1 MKILH
6 FFIDAFL
13 EYGNEFFWVWTAVH
27 AALGV
32 YLTWRLKPYEV
43 FIALR
48 YLKSRRK
55 QMVISFITV
64 LSVLGVA
71 LGVAALIAVLGG
83 MTGFEKDIRAKILG
97 ANSQISVIKYEE
109 GISDWRKLERELL
122 NMKEI
127 TAASPYLEQQVL
139 AMKQDRSYG
148 IIYRGIDTESA
159 PRVIDIR
166 RAFEQGA
173 GSLQALRG
181 GEDNPPPIAIG
192 QDLAYRLSAYVGDE
206 ISILNPQGALGP
218 IGIRPEVGRYRVA
231 GIFKFGFWEV
241 DANVAFADLKE
252 AQRFLRT
259 GDKVTGLEL
268 KIADPMNVKSI
279 AEKIRDQLDYPFIV
293 RDWEEINKPLF
304 SALKLERVL
313 SAWVLGIMVV
323 VAGFSIVITL
333 ILLVMEK
340 YRDIAVLKTMGAG
353 EFGIMS
359 IFLLHG
365 LLVGLVGTGL
375 GVIMGGGLVLS
386 QKYFHWITLDPS
398 VYYISYLPVDISA
411 LDIFKITVF
420 ALSMTFYA
428 TLYPSRKAAAMDPAE
443 ALRYE

>member
-1 MKILH
+1 LRLLH
-6 FFIDAFL
+6 FFIDTFL
-13 EYGNEFFWVWTAVH
+13 EYGNAFFWAWTAVH
-27 AALGV
+27 AALGA
-32 YLTWRLKPYEV
+32 YLVWRLKPYEI

-55 QMVISFITV
+55 QMVISVIGV
-64 LSVLGVA
+64 LSVIGVA

-83 MTGFEKDIRAKILG
+83 MTGFENDIRTKILG

-109 GISDWRKLERELL
+109 GISDWRRLRERLL
-122 NMKEI
+122 GIKDI
-127 TAASPYLEQQVL
+127 KAASPYIEQQVL
-139 AMKQDRSYG
+139 AMKEDRSYG
-148 IIYRGIDTESA
+148 IIYRGIAPESA
-159 PRVIDIR
+159 PAVIDIR

-173 GSLQALRG
+173 GSLQSLKSDEG
-181 GEDNPPPIAIG
+181 DLPPIAIG
-192 QDLAYRLSAYVGDE
+192 QDLAYRLSAYLGDE
-206 ISILNPQGALGP
+206 ISILNPRGALGP
-218 IGIRPEVGRYRVA
+218 LGIRPEVGRYRVA
-231 GIFKFGFWEV
+231 GIFKFGFWEI
-241 DANVAFADLKE
+241 DANVAFTGLKE

-259 GDKVTGLEL
+259 GDRVTGLEL
-268 KIADPMNVKSI
+268 KVADPMNVK
-279 AEKIRDQLDYPFIV
+279 AVAGKIRDMLDYPYIV
-293 RDWEEINKPLF
+293 RDWEELNKPLF

-340 YRDIAVLKTMGAG
+340 YRDIAVLKTMGAS

-375 GVIMGGGLVLS
+375 GVVIGGGLVLS
-386 QKYFHWITLDPS
+386 QKYLHWITLDPS
-398 VYYISYLPVDISA
+398 VYYIGYLPVDISA
-411 LDIFKITVF
+411 LDIFKIMVF
-420 ALSMTFYA
+420 AVSMTFYA